1 VNATLKEGNKNRRRI
16 IMPRKLPG
24 MKPYPKPAVKKKAT
38 KEQISTRM
46 KSLRDKMGKRV
57 K

>member
-1 VNATLKEGNKNRRRI
+1 
-16 IMPRKLPG
+16 MPRKLPG